1 MKINFKARQ
10 LVRSALRGYLSTE
23 FDSKNFKNIKTQM
36 NKPFSYSTFTL
47 AAFDYDLS
55 PILLL
60 SDLSEHT
67 KNVQEKNSASLM
79 LCEEKKLYKFFP
91 KFDNKFS
98 SYEDPCQ
105 DQE

>member
-10 LVRSALRGYLSTE
+10 LVRSAIRGYLSTE

-36 NKPFSYSTFTL
+36 NTPFSYSTFTL
-47 AAFDYDLS
+47 TAFDYDLS

-67 KNVQEKNSASLM
+67 KNVQ
-79 LCEEKKLYKFFP
+79 
-91 KFDNKFS
+91 DV
-98 SYEDPCQ
+98 Q
-105 DQE
+105 DKGLNLVQNP